1 MAYNSKLFWEIFYEK
16 MKKLQ
21 NFIDNF
27 FNSR

>member
-16 MKKLQ
+16 KKKLQ